1 VGSEHLPESK
11 PNHLFPINSA
21 CFNEVC
27 EFLRGCTWVRFR
39 IILFVIVSYDETMP
53 VFGGLGLTPC
63 SKVGLMAI
71 TVHAIYAAT
80 NLMHECACH
89 TTSLRTTSLA
99 CIRRQLTCAFNVP
112 YVQRFPASNAVPR
125 SELLHRNF
133 VHLFSVRVAGRC
145 LLFNGSF
152 HGHLYQ
158 TSTLHFHEPSSFPC
172 IHRAT
177 KLLTTPPRSPG
188 P

>member
-1 VGSEHLPESK
+1 MKFVNSCGAARGSASESFSLSLYPMTK
-11 PNHLFPINSA
+11 LCPFFF
-21 CFNEVC
+21 C
-27 EFLRGCTWVRFR
+27 
-39 IILFVIVSYDETMP
+39 
-53 VFGGLGLTPC
+53 GLGFTPC
-63 SKVGLMAI
+63 NKVGLMAI

-125 SELLHRNF
+125 SELLHCNF
-133 VHLFSVRVAGRC
+133 VHLFSVRVAERC

-152 HGHLYQ
+152 HGHL
-158 TSTLHFHEPSSFPC
+158 SSNVYFAFP
-172 IHRAT
+172 
-177 KLLTTPPRSPG
+177 
-188 P
+188 